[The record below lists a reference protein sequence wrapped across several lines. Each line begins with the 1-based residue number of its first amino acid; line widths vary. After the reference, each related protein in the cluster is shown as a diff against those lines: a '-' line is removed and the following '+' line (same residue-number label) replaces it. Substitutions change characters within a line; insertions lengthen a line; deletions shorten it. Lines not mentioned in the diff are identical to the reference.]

1 MLCGRK
7 LLQSLA
13 SVHRAAAVLPR
24 CMSTGGDQLLV
35 DMDSKSG
42 VAVVKLNRPPVNS
55 FNLEFMTEIN
65 LLLEKLETDRSC
77 RGLIL
82 TSSNSKIFSAGLD
95 IMEMYNPQPDR
106 LAEFWRTLQQ
116 MWINLYGSRLATVAA
131 INGHSPAGGCL
142 MALCCDYRIMASGYT
157 IGLNETQL
165 GIIPPFWFV
174 DSMINATGMRQAE
187 ICCEKGLM
195 VTSEEAEKIGLVD
208 TVVPQQAIIENAQTE
223 MQSWLKV
230 PDFARQLTK
239 KQIRQPTLDKLL
251 SRRDEDI
258 QHFVQF
264 ITKDSVQKALGFYLE
279 QLKNKQKKK

>member
-131 INGHSPAGGCL
+131 ING
-142 MALCCDYRIMASGYT
+142 
-157 IGLNETQL
+157 
-165 GIIPPFWFV
+165 IIPPFWFV